1 MKPKNRYFCIG
12 CQRPK
17 MLFESKSKA
26 DNFLKFNKDN
36 FDRVPKRSYFCS
48 FCGGWHISSISN
60 IAAILAAKE
69 KDEKAWQSLTGELPK
84 PAPDKNSV
92 EYRESKERYTTLKS
106 LYSQILILITACDY
120 DSAKRLLRKARILY
134 RELLQ
139 HNLSCCINDDRLPD
153 VVSGFEKMGSFL
165 QVLTEFQNMPDA
177 TDDALA
183 TLFKDHQ
190 SGFCRKAI
198 KNLKSKI
205 SFTHI
210 ISELNKSVTA
220 TERNQLIMQAE
231 SVIKSGFTGG
241 GCSSLRK
248 WAKSLLNET
257 CQHLHLSHTDR
268 PTLAHPSIPTSN

>member
-92 EYRESKERYTTLKS
+92 EYRETKERYTTLKS
-106 LYSQILILITACDY
+106 LYSQILI
-120 DSAKRLLRKARILY
+120 
-134 RELLQ
+134 
-139 HNLSCCINDDRLPD
+139 
-153 VVSGFEKMGSFL
+153 
-165 QVLTEFQNMPDA
+165 
-177 TDDALA
+177 
-183 TLFKDHQ
+183 
-190 SGFCRKAI
+190 
-198 KNLKSKI
+198 
-205 SFTHI
+205 
-210 ISELNKSVTA
+210 
-220 TERNQLIMQAE
+220 
-231 SVIKSGFTGG
+231 
-241 GCSSLRK
+241 
-248 WAKSLLNET
+248 
-257 CQHLHLSHTDR
+257 
-268 PTLAHPSIPTSN
+268 